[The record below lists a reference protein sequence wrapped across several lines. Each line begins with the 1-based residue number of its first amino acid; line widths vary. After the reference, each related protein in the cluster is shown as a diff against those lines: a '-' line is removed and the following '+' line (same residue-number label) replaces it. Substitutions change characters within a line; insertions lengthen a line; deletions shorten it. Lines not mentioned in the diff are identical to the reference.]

1 MKKLWLFALTLA
13 CLSACN
19 TVPEG
24 VIDTDKMAELMA
36 DIHQANAVVELN
48 PNTYTSDSV
57 KMSLKKAVFERYGI
71 TEEQFDSSLM
81 WYGHNL
87 DIYKDVYDNVIKI
100 LEKREHD
107 VIAEARLAGE
117 KMTIMG
123 DSIDIWTL
131 SRRIILDKKQFGKYA
146 QLQFSTPADENARK
160 GDRYEWHLYPYN
172 GKMSID
178 ALLGVDYND
187 GSSEYQ
193 VSNLRMDE
201 HSSIMLQAD
210 SNKIVSRVYGYML
223 YEFENESAVFVDS
236 LMLYRSRLNSSI
248 YNRHNRQR
256 TIGTK

>member
-1 MKKLWLFALTLA
+1 MKRLWLFALLLA

-19 TVPEG
+19 SVPEG

-36 DIHQANAVVELN
+36 DIHEANAVVELN
-48 PNTYTSDSV
+48 PNTYTSDSI
-57 KMSLKKAVFERYGI
+57 KMSLKQAVLARHGV
-71 TEEQFDSSLM
+71 TEAQFDTSLM

-100 LEKREHD
+100 LEKREQD
-107 VIAEARLAGE
+107 VIAEAQLAGE
-117 KMTIMG
+117 KMTITG

-131 SRRIILDKKQFGKYA
+131 SRRDILNSEQLGEYA
-146 QLQFSTPADENARK
+146 QLKFSTRADESARK
-160 GDRYEWHLYPYN
+160 GDRYEWHLYLYN
-172 GKMSID
+172 GKMSAD

-193 VSNLRMDE
+193 ISSLRMDE
-201 HSSIMLQAD
+201 HSTVTLQAD
-210 SNKIVSRVYGYML
+210 SNKVVSRVYGYLL

-248 YNRHNRQR
+248 YNRHNRQLK
-256 TIGTK
+256 IGTK